1 MNMWL
6 SKLIVT
12 AVALVLV
19 VILYMLPKV
28 VVDNEQQE
36 NAQVINEPADSEV
49 SESHQIPL
57 TDQEQM
63 AIGTLKEG
71 FNPGENPEKSANFAD
86 SLAGLFTE
94 LNYLD
99 SAAYYYGVA
108 ADIEPMMSRW
118 LIAGESY
125 FEAYSYAVE
134 SQKQQQLG
142 AKARQYFDL
151 ALDQDPNLSDVKAK
165 AALTY
170 LPHQPMQ
177 AVLLLREVV
186 EGDPDNALGLYNLG
200 LLSLQSQQFDKAV
213 VRFETLTTTYPDH
226 LEGQFYLAVSY
237 FENGQ
242 ADKARDQFELV
253 KTMEPDPEVL
263 TTVDEYLM
271 KLK

>member
-1 MNMWL
+1 MWF

-12 AVALVLV
+12 AVAVVLV
-19 VILYMLPKV
+19 VVLYLLPKV

-36 NAQVINEPADSEV
+36 NAQVITDPESEQM
-49 SESHQIPL
+49 SESHERPL
-57 TDQEQM
+57 SDQELM
-63 AIGTLKEG
+63 AVGTLKEAV
-71 FNPGENPEKSANFAD
+71 NAGENPEKSAIFAD
-86 SLAGLFTE
+86 SLAGLFAG

-99 SAAYYYGVA
+99 SAAFYRGVA
-108 ADIEPMMSRW
+108 ADIEPGMNRW
-118 LIAGESY
+118 LTAGESY
-125 FEAYSYAVE
+125 FEAYSFAVE

-142 AKARQYFDL
+142 AKARAYFDL

-165 AALTY
+165 SALTY
-170 LPHQPMQ
+170 LPQQPMQ

-186 EGDPDNALGLYNLG
+186 ENNPDNALALYNLG

-213 VRFETLTTTYPDH
+213 DRFKSLTTAHPDH

-237 FENGQ
+237 YENGQ
-242 ADKARDQFELV
+242 QDEARDQFELV
-253 KTMEPDPEVL
+253 KTLDADPEVL

>member
-1 MNMWL
+1 MWL

-12 AVALVLV
+12 ALALVLV

-36 NAQVINEPADSEV
+36 NVQAMNDPEVSEV
-49 SESHQIPL
+49 SESHQRPL
-57 TDQEQM
+57 TDQQQT
-63 AIGTLKEG
+63 AVQALKEQ
-71 FNPGENPEKSANFAD
+71 FNTGENPEKSANFAD
-86 SLAGLFTE
+86 SLAGLYTE

-108 ADIEPMMSRW
+108 ADIEPVMSRW
-118 LIAGESY
+118 LMAGESY
-125 FEAYSYAVE
+125 FDAYSYAVE

-151 ALDQDPNLSDVKAK
+151 ALEQDPNLNDVKAK
-165 AALTY
+165 TALTY
-170 LPHQPMQ
+170 LPNQPMQ

-186 EGDPDNALGLYNLG
+186 ERDPNNTLGLYNLG

-213 VRFETLTTTYPDH
+213 DRFETLTAAYPEH

-237 FENGQ
+237 YENGQ
-242 ADKARDQFELV
+242 KDKARDQFELV
-253 KTMEPDPEVL
+253 KTLDADPEVL